1 MIFIKYII
9 LTLIFAITSI
19 LGFVIANRYKFRVRD
34 LKLLRNVLNVLETK
48 IKYTYEPL
56 PKIFEDLSREFDYG
70 ISQIFAI
77 SKEKMKTSSASEALE
92 YGINKSETY
101 LNKEDLEILR
111 NLEKLLGKTNVEGQL
126 SEINLSKKFVDMQI
140 QKAEE
145 EQRKNEKLYRNLG
158 IILGI
163 VMVIIFI

>member
-1 MIFIKYII
+1 MIFIKYTI
-9 LTLIFAITSI
+9 LMLIFAVTSI
-19 LGFVIANRYKFRVRD
+19 LGLAISNKYKFRVRD

-56 PKIFEDLSREFDYG
+56 PKIFDDLSKEFNGG
-70 ISQIFAI
+70 ISQIFAL
-77 SKEKMKTSSASEALE
+77 SKEKMKTASASEALD
-92 YGINKSETY
+92 YGIDKAETY

-126 SEINLSKKFVDMQI
+126 SEINLSKKFIDMQI
-140 QKAEE
+140 EKAEE
-145 EQRKNEKLYRNLG
+145 EQRKNEKMYRSLG

-163 VMVIIFI
+163 VIVIIFI